1 MNAADNKHEEP
12 MPIIEGPGKQLR
24 DIRVAKELDINRIAS
39 LLHLNVGL
47 LKALEA
53 DDFSALPGTVFVQG
67 YLKNYARLLDTPAEP
82 ILEAFRQFRP
92 QVEEKMDLKAAKLKH
107 EVRSSHTVVRLITWL
122 LVIGIIALVVTWWRG
137 YLQWPIDLGI
147 ETSGTLNEQ
156 QLEDGRSDQT
166 PPGEMN
172 GSVSL
177 PPLLGKPEILDAP
190 LSETSASDESGNQPE
205 TAAEPELAAIPVIPV
220 IEESASI
227 GQTESPVV
235 AETEQAMPEATETP
249 VVAVPETV
257 EMPAEETPAPA
268 TVNRIEVSFLDACWA
283 DIRDASG
290 DFRVAGNKAAGERFV
305 LTGVPPYTMVF
316 GNAAAVKVTVSGE
329 AYDLTPYTR
338 GNVAR
343 LTLDPR

>member
-24 DIRVAKELDINRIAS
+24 DIRVAKDLDINRIAT
-39 LLHLNVGL
+39 LLHLNVAL
-47 LKALEA
+47 LEALEA

-67 YLKNYARLLDTPAEP
+67 YLKNYARLLDTPVEP

-92 QVEEKMDLKAAKLKH
+92 QGEEKMDLKAAKIKH
-107 EVRSSHTVVRLITWL
+107 EVRSSHTLVRLITWL

-137 YLQWPIDLGI
+137 YLQWPIDLAIQTNGAP
-147 ETSGTLNEQ
+147 GEQ
-156 QLEDGRSDQT
+156 QLDTDRSSEP

-172 GSVSL
+172 GSVAL

-190 LSETSASDESGNQPE
+190 LSEGLASGESGDLTE
-205 TAAEPELAAIPVIPV
+205 SATAPELAETPVSEEVTDPV
-220 IEESASI
+220 
-227 GQTESPVV
+227 QTESPVV
-235 AETEQAMPEATETP
+235 AETEPVIAKTTETP
-249 VVAVPETV
+249 VVAAPTVV
-257 EMPAEETPAPA
+257 EMSADAAPA
-268 TVNRIEVSFLDACWA
+268 TVIAEQVAVLFSDVCWT

-290 DFRVAGNKAAGERFV
+290 DYRWVGNKAAGERLV
-305 LTGVPPYTMVF
+305 LNGRPPYTMVF
-316 GNAAAVKVTVSGE
+316 GNAVAVKVTVSGE
-329 AYDLTPYTR
+329 LYDLVPYTR